1 MGLGDIGRELARV
14 GKAFDMRVVGLV
26 SSKERY
32 HHMLNAGAVDELFET
47 HATTPGNHGR
57 RVRLIII
64 AVITTITTIVTVSHE
79 LVCPAGHRRLSVA
92 VRLRG
97 ERAAVDAADQG
108 PARPP

>member
-57 RVRLIII
+57 RVRLCIVIVIIT
-64 AVITTITTIVTVSHE
+64 TTITTIVTVSHE
-79 LVCPAGHRRLSVA
+79 LVAPRRTSTSFC
-92 VRLRG
+92 RG
-97 ERAAVDAADQG
+97 ATTW
-108 PARPP
+108 